1 MAAGMSGELGRGS
14 EGGAGRG
21 AGGDPGSLRGASIGG
36 GLIRSVTVD
45 ELSRRDLRA
54 VCTGETMAVVVRG
67 FGDPI
72 TAEAVARNLE
82 ELPNRS
88 GYRNL
93 RDGLV
98 KIGETLFEGASGIDP
113 EPYYS
118 GDPPL
123 RDGSLGL
130 YLDGALRQR
139 QEIRT
144 ASQRGGDAPLDRL
157 TELLREVVE
166 ADILHIS
173 GRPAFAG
180 LVRIMAPGW
189 GMLPHQHSLGEY
201 LPSDRFA
208 EELQQ
213 PGGAELEANVYLRV
227 PPGGGTVL
235 IWARQFTVQ
244 ERAAL
249 RAPGSDYGL
258 DVEKLPPPDA
268 VIRPETGD
276 LVFLNSRLLHAV
288 TPPSQ
293 GSGVSLSL
301 FVGFTPGGEVR
312 YWS

>member
-1 MAAGMSGELGRGS
+1 MAAGMSGEMGRES

-21 AGGDPGSLRGASIGG
+21 AGGDPGSLRGAAIGG
-36 GLIRSVTVD
+36 GPIRSVTVD

-54 VCTGETMAVVVRG
+54 LCTGETMAVVVRG
-67 FGDPI
+67 FGDPV
-72 TAEAVARNLE
+72 TAEAVARKLE

-88 GYRNL
+88 RYRNL
-93 RDGLV
+93 RDELV

-113 EPYYS
+113 EPYFS

-130 YLDGALRQR
+130 YLDGALRQ
-139 QEIRT
+139 QQAIRI
-144 ASQRGGDAPLDRL
+144 ASLKGGDAPLDRL
-157 TELLREVVE
+157 TELLREVVD
-166 ADILHIS
+166 ADVLHIS

-180 LVRIMAPGW
+180 LVRLMAPGR

-208 EELQQ
+208 GELQQ
-213 PGGAELEANVYLRV
+213 PGGAELEANVYLRM
-227 PPGGGTVL
+227 PPGGGALL
-235 IWARQFTVQ
+235 IWARHFSEK
-244 ERAAL
+244 ERAEL
-249 RAPGSDYGL
+249 RIPGSDYGL

-268 VIRPETGD
+268 VVRPETGD

-293 GSGVSLSL
+293 GAGVSLSI